1 MTPPLLRLAP
11 PFTTIPHMQLY
22 IIRHGQTVWN
32 AAGKLQGRTDIE
44 LNQNGIDAAKDLG
57 RRLHDVH
64 FDKIFSSPLKRA
76 VHTAQL
82 IRQGVCEGQAL
93 PLDSVPIETD
103 GRLIEMSFGIGEGRL
118 CDEWFAPQSP
128 YRFFFTEPEKFPRP
142 PQGESFLDVMARTKN
157 FVQEII
163 EPLYGHAER
172 IMIVAHGALN
182 KGIMCY
188 LQNHGVEDYW
198 LNGLQENCQA
208 SVFDYDGA
216 VWKTIVA

>member
-1 MTPPLLRLAP
+1 M
-11 PFTTIPHMQLY
+11 
-22 IIRHGQTVWN
+22 
-32 AAGKLQGRTDIE
+32 QGRTDIE

-57 RRLHDVH
+57 RRLQDVH

-103 GRLIEMSFGIGEGRL
+103 GRLIEMSFGVGEGRL

-142 PQGESFLDVMARTKN
+142 PQGESFEDVMARTKN

-163 EPLYGHAER
+163 EPLYGQAQR

-216 VWKTIVA
+216 LWKTIKA

>member
-57 RRLHDVH
+57 RRLQDVH

-103 GRLIEMSFGIGEGRL
+103 QRLIEMSFGEGEGRL

-142 PQGESFLDVMARTKN
+142 PQGESFEDVMARTKK

-163 EPLYGHAER
+163 EPLYGQAQR

-188 LQNHGVEDYW
+188 LQNHGVEEYW

-216 VWKTIVA
+216 VWKTIVP

>member
-1 MTPPLLRLAP
+1 MYSSSLVTHP
-11 PFTTIPHMQLY
+11 PFHYNAHMELY
-22 IIRHGQTVWN
+22 IVRHGQTVWN

-44 LNQNGIDAAKDLG
+44 LNQNGIDAAVALG
-57 RRLHDVH
+57 RRLKDVH

-76 VHTAQL
+76 VHTAEL
-82 IRQGVCEGQAL
+82 IRGSD
-93 PLDSVPIETD
+93 DSTLRDVPIQTD
-103 GRLIEMSFGIGEGRL
+103 QRLIEMSFGIGEGRL

-216 VWKTIVA
+216 SWKTIVA

>member
-1 MTPPLLRLAP
+1 M
-11 PFTTIPHMQLY
+11 
-22 IIRHGQTVWN
+22 
-32 AAGKLQGRTDIE
+32 QGRTDIE
-44 LNQNGIDAAKDLG
+44 LNQNGIDAAVALG

-76 VHTAQL
+76 VRTAEL
-82 IRQGVCEGQAL
+82 IRGSDGSAL
-93 PLDSVPIETD
+93 RDVPIQTD
-103 GRLIEMSFGIGEGRL
+103 ERLIEMSFGIGEGRL

-172 IMIVAHGALN
+172 LMIVAHGALN

-208 SVFDYDGA
+208 RIFDYDGNS
-216 VWKTIVA
+216 WRLLP

>member
-1 MTPPLLRLAP
+1 M
-11 PFTTIPHMQLY
+11 
-22 IIRHGQTVWN
+22 
-32 AAGKLQGRTDIE
+32 QGRTDIE
-44 LNQNGIDAAKDLG
+44 LNQNGIDAAVALG
-57 RRLHDVH
+57 RRLQDVH

-76 VHTAQL
+76 VHTAEL
-82 IRQGVCEGQAL
+82 IRGSD
-93 PLDSVPIETD
+93 DSTLRDVPIQTD
-103 GRLIEMSFGIGEGRL
+103 QRLIEMSFGIGEGRL

-142 PQGESFLDVMARTKN
+142 PQGESFEDVMARTKN

-172 IMIVAHGALN
+172 LMIVAHGALN

-216 VWKTIVA
+216 SWKTIVA

>member
-1 MTPPLLRLAP
+1 
-11 PFTTIPHMQLY
+11 MQLY

-32 AAGKLQGRTDIE
+32 AAGKLQGRADIE
-44 LNQNGIDAAKDLG
+44 LNQNGIDAAVALG
-57 RRLHDVH
+57 RRLKDVH

-142 PQGESFLDVMARTKN
+142 PQGESFLDVMARTKG
-157 FVQEII
+157 FVQDAI
-163 EPLYGHAER
+163 EPLYGKAER

-188 LQNHGVEDYW
+188 LQKHGVEEYW

-216 VWKTIVA
+216 AWKTIVA

>member
-1 MTPPLLRLAP
+1 MPLVPLCTKILL
-11 PFTTIPHMQLY
+11 MQLY

-44 LNQNGIDAAKDLG
+44 LNQNGIDAAVALG
-57 RRLHDVH
+57 RRLKDVH

-128 YRFFFTEPEKFPRP
+128 YRFFFTEPATNGSLRKALTGFSLPS
-142 PQGESFLDVMARTKN
+142 QKN
-157 FVQEII
+157 F
-163 EPLYGHAER
+163 
-172 IMIVAHGALN
+172 HGLPRAKAFWMSWRAQRTLS
-182 KGIMCY
+182 KTRSSRFTARR
-188 LQNHGVEDYW
+188 
-198 LNGLQENCQA
+198 NGL
-208 SVFDYDGA
+208 
-216 VWKTIVA
+216 